1 MERYQFEVVIKDVG
15 RLAVTPRLTFRLVA
29 DDLRDE
35 EGSRRSTEVMAVEGC
50 DWLPGT
56 VEKFVSGSGQKLGQI
71 RMLTVQFENAKEK
84 DKIFIDEVREHC
96 TCWME

>member
-35 EGSRRSTEVMAVEGC
+35 ERSRRTTEVMAVEGC

-96 TCWME
+96 TFWMK